1 MDGGASMKH
10 FLTGKV
16 RGILIAAALLTAL
29 LLVVGN
35 VTGSSFAGKIVQGA
49 LTPVK
54 AGARALTAQAEK
66 LYSYMFRYES
76 LEAENQALRQQI
88 SQLQENARTADSLSR
103 ENERL
108 RALLELT
115 QNRDDMKL
123 VDGYV
128 ISWSSGDW
136 TSTFTI
142 NRGTAAGVQE
152 GMCAITGDG
161 AVVGLVT
168 EAGSNYAVVKSVL
181 DSSLEIS
188 ATIASSGNNGM
199 VQGGY
204 TSGSEGL
211 LRMNYLP
218 SDAVI
223 RNNDQVITTGST
235 VYPRGLVLGY
245 VVDADFDDTG
255 VAKFAMLRPAA
266 ELEDLEQ
273 VFIITAYNVGS

>member
-1 MDGGASMKH
+1 MKH

-273 VFIITAYNVGS
+273 VFMITAYNVGS

>member
-1 MDGGASMKH
+1 MKH

>member
-1 MDGGASMKH
+1 MKH

-35 VTGSSFAGKIVQGA
+35 VAGSSFAGKIVQGA